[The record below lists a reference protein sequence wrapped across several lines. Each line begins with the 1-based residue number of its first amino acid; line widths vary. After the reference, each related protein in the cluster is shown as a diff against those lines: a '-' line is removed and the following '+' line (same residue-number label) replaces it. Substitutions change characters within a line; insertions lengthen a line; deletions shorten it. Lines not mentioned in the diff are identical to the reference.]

1 MSLQRNIACLVL
13 PATSLLLLLAAA
25 SGCMVSRETYDEARQ
40 QVSSCQEEA
49 GRLQSASRSLER
61 EMSAL
66 RKRNE
71 DTEKENRSL
80 LEDLAVLGAEQEELT
95 RKIAMYKKQMEER
108 EKEDERVQDT
118 FSSLIDRLSTEINE
132 GNIRIDQSD
141 TRLKLNLVDKIL
153 FPSGSATL
161 TRKGK
166 QVLEKVGYALKET
179 KDRRIIIEGHTDDLP
194 VNAGGQ
200 SRFQSNWDLSALRA
214 TAVVQYLQDKMGI
227 DPRLL
232 SATGYSMYSPIE
244 PNDSA
249 EHRGMNRRIEIVL
262 VPLTPQEMQ
271 RLYVLQPPPQ
281 PAPPKAAAPPPRREE
296 PPVIIPI
303 VP

>member
-1 MSLQRNIACLVL
+1 MSLQRNIACTLLSAISLL
-13 PATSLLLLLAAA
+13 PLMATSA
-25 SGCMVSRETYDEARQ
+25 CMVSKETYDKAQQ
-40 QVSSCQEEA
+40 QVSDCQEDA
-49 GRLQSASRSLER
+49 KRLQSANRSLER
-61 EMSAL
+61 EMGAL

-71 DTEKENRSL
+71 ATENENRAL

-95 RKIAMYKKQMEER
+95 RTISMYKKQMEER
-108 EKEDERVQDT
+108 EKEDERVKDT
-118 FSSLIDRLSTEINE
+118 YSSLVDRLSTEIDE
-132 GNIRIDQSD
+132 GNIRIDQAD

-179 KDRRIIIEGHTDDLP
+179 KDRKIVIEGHTDDLP
-194 VNAGGQ
+194 VNAGSQ

-214 TAVVQYLQDKMGI
+214 TAVVQYLQENVGI

-232 SATGYSMYSPIE
+232 SAAGYSMYSPIE

-249 EHRGMNRRIEIVL
+249 EHRSMNRRIEIVL

-271 RLYVLQPPPQ
+271 RLYVLQPPP
-281 PAPPKAAAPPPRREE
+281 PATPPMAPTPPPPREE